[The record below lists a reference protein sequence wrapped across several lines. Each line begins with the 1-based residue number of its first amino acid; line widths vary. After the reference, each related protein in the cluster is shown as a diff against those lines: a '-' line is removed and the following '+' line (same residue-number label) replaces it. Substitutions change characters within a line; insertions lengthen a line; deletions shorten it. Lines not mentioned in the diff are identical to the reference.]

1 MKVKDIVFN
10 DYHGIRRYG
19 IVVGKYMKGS
29 WAYVRV
35 RWVMDNVYEN
45 AMTWWEEMGQGDR
58 RLYEYGADQVK
69 KIDAIREIAQL
80 QRCVDATEVQG

>member
-10 DYHGIRRYG
+10 DHHGIRRYG

-35 RWVMDNVYEN
+35 RWVMDNIYES
-45 AMTWWEEMGQGDR
+45 AMAWSEEMGQGDR
-58 RLYEYGADQVK
+58 RLYEYRADQVK
-69 KIDAIREIAQL
+69 KIDAIRELTQL
-80 QRCVDATEVQG
+80 QRCVDATEIQE